1 MSIPSPQ
8 DQRKPVPAPTILV
21 ADDHPLFRQAL
32 TLAVMQVLPQA
43 RIVEAGSL
51 DRAAAAVREG
61 GDLALILLDLN
72 MPGAVGYSGVA
83 LLHAEAPDVPILV
96 ISGADR
102 AAAFGQVARFGAVGF
117 VGKDAPLEQIE
128 AAIAAALAGERM
140 TPDLQPHDDD
150 MATRVASL
158 TPTQLRVLLGVLAG
172 RLNKQIAH
180 DLGIAEATVKVH
192 MTALLRKL
200 DVGNRT
206 QAAVAARALGLEV
219 AG

>member
-1 MSIPSPQ
+1 MAE
-8 DQRKPVPAPTILV
+8 APTILI

-32 TLAVMQVLPQA
+32 TLAVTQVRPDA
-43 RIVEAGSL
+43 RILEAGSL
-51 DRAAAAVREG
+51 DRAVRAVRDA
-61 GDLALILLDLN
+61 GDLALVLLDLN

-83 LLHAEAPDVPILV
+83 LLHAEVPDVPILV

-102 AAAFGQVARFGAVGF
+102 TAAYAQVARFGAVGF
-117 VGKDAPLEQIE
+117 IGKDAPLEQIE
-128 AAIAAALAGERM
+128 NAIAAALSGDRM
-140 TPDLQPHDDD
+140 APDDGPQDDI
-150 MATRVASL
+150 AARVATL

-180 DLGIAEATVKVH
+180 DLGMAEATVKVH
-192 MTALLRKL
+192 MTAVLRKL

>member
-1 MSIPSPQ
+1 MTTT
-8 DQRKPVPAPTILV
+8 TILV

-32 TLAVMQVLPQA
+32 TLAVLQVRPQA
-43 RIVEAGSL
+43 NIVEAGSL
-51 DRAAAAVREG
+51 DRAVQAVR
-61 GDLALILLDLN
+61 DADTLALILLDLN

-96 ISGADR
+96 VSGADR
-102 AAAFGQVARFGAVGF
+102 AAAFAQVARFGAVGF
-117 VGKDAPLEQIE
+117 VGKDAPLESIE
-128 AAIAAALAGERM
+128 AAIAAALSGERM
-140 TPDLQPHDDD
+140 AADDAAADD
-150 MATRVASL
+150 MAARVAAL
-158 TPTQLRVLLGVLAG
+158 TPTQLRVLLGVLDG

-192 MTALLRKL
+192 MTAVLRKL

-219 AG
+219 TG

>member
-1 MSIPSPQ
+1 MT
-8 DQRKPVPAPTILV
+8 TILV

-32 TLAVMQVLPQA
+32 TLAVTQVRPDVH
-43 RIVEAGSL
+43 IVEAGSL
-51 DRAAAAVREG
+51 DRAVTAVREAS
-61 GDLALILLDLN
+61 DLALILLDLN

-96 ISGADR
+96 VSGADR

-128 AAIAAALAGERM
+128 SAIAAALNGDRM
-140 TPDLQPHDDD
+140 PADADHQDDI
-150 MATRVASL
+150 AARVAAL
-158 TPTQLRVLLGVLAG
+158 TPMQLRVLIGVLAG

-206 QAAVAARALGLEV
+206 QAAVAAGALGLEV
-219 AG
+219 TG

>member
-1 MSIPSPQ
+1 M
-8 DQRKPVPAPTILV
+8 AEHPTILI

-32 TLAVMQVLPQA
+32 TLAVTQVRAQA
-43 RIVEAGSL
+43 TILEAGSL
-51 DRAAAAVREG
+51 DRAVQAVREAT
-61 GDLALILLDLN
+61 DLTLILLDLN

-102 AAAFGQVARFGAVGF
+102 AAAYAQVARFGAVGF
-117 VGKDAPLEQIE
+117 VGKDAPLDQIE
-128 AAIAAALAGERM
+128 TAIAAALSGDRM
-140 TPDLQPHDDD
+140 TIEAPGEDDI
-150 MATRVASL
+150 ATRVATL

-192 MTALLRKL
+192 MTAVLRKL

>member
-1 MSIPSPQ
+1 MIT
-8 DQRKPVPAPTILV
+8 PTILI

-32 TLAVMQVLPQA
+32 TLAVTQVRAQA
-43 RIVEAGSL
+43 TILEAGSL
-51 DRAAAAVREG
+51 DRAVQAVRAAT
-61 GDLALILLDLN
+61 DLTLILLDLN

-102 AAAFGQVARFGAVGF
+102 AAAYAQVARFGAVGF
-117 VGKDAPLEQIE
+117 VGKDAPLDQIE
-128 AAIAAALAGERM
+128 TAIAAALSGERM
-140 TPDLQPHDDD
+140 AIEAPGEDDI
-150 MATRVASL
+150 ATRVATL

-192 MTALLRKL
+192 MTAVLRKL

>member
-1 MSIPSPQ
+1 MT
-8 DQRKPVPAPTILV
+8 TILI

-32 TLAVMQVLPQA
+32 TLAVTQVRPQA
-43 RIVEAGSL
+43 RILEAGSL
-51 DRAAAAVREG
+51 DRAVQAVREAT
-61 GDLALILLDLN
+61 DLVLILLDLN

-102 AAAFGQVARFGAVGF
+102 AAAYAQVARFGAVGF
-117 VGKDAPLEQIE
+117 VGKDAPLDHIE
-128 AAIAAALAGERM
+128 SAIAAALSSERM
-140 TPDLQPHDDD
+140 TPDTAPEDDI
-150 MATRVASL
+150 AARVAAL

-192 MTALLRKL
+192 MTAVLRKL

>member
-1 MSIPSPQ
+1 MT
-8 DQRKPVPAPTILV
+8 TILV

-32 TLAVMQVLPQA
+32 TLAVLQVRPDA

-51 DRAAAAVREG
+51 DRAVQAVRDA

-83 LLHAEAPDVPILV
+83 LLHAEVPEVPILV
-96 ISGADR
+96 VSGADR
-102 AAAFGQVARFGAVGF
+102 AAAFAQVARFGAVGF
-117 VGKDAPLEQIE
+117 VGKDAALDSIE
-128 AAIAAALAGERM
+128 AAIAAALAGDRKS
-140 TPDLQPHDDD
+140 PDAAPADD
-150 MATRVASL
+150 MAARVAAL

-192 MTALLRKL
+192 MTAVLRKL

-219 AG
+219 MG

>member
-1 MSIPSPQ
+1 MT
-8 DQRKPVPAPTILV
+8 RTTILV

-32 TLAVMQVLPQA
+32 TLAVLQVRPDA
-43 RIVEAGSL
+43 NIVEAGSL
-51 DRAAAAVREG
+51 DRAVAAVR
-61 GDLALILLDLN
+61 DADSLALILLDLN

-83 LLHAEAPDVPILV
+83 LLHAEVPDVPILV

-102 AAAFGQVARFGAVGF
+102 AAAFAQVARFGAVGF
-117 VGKDAPLEQIE
+117 VGKDAPLESIE
-128 AAIAAALAGERM
+128 AAIAAALAGDRM
-140 TPDLQPHDDD
+140 AAGDGAEDD
-150 MATRVASL
+150 MAARVASL
-158 TPTQLRVLLGVLAG
+158 TPTQLRVLLGVLDG

-192 MTALLRKL
+192 MTAVLRKL

-219 AG
+219 TG

>member
-1 MSIPSPQ
+1 MTT
-8 DQRKPVPAPTILV
+8 ATILV

-32 TLAVMQVLPQA
+32 TLAVLQVRPQA
-43 RIVEAGSL
+43 HIIEAGSL
-51 DRAAAAVREG
+51 DRAVQAVRDTG
-61 GDLALILLDLN
+61 ALTLILLDLN
-72 MPGAVGYSGVA
+72 MPGAIGYGGVA

-102 AAAFGQVARFGAVGF
+102 AAAYAQVARFGAVGF

-140 TPDLQPHDDD
+140 ASDTTPEDDI
-150 MATRVASL
+150 AARVAAL

-192 MTALLRKL
+192 MTAVLRKL

>member
-1 MSIPSPQ
+1 M
-8 DQRKPVPAPTILV
+8 AEHPTILI

-32 TLAVMQVLPQA
+32 TLAVTQVRAHATIL
-43 RIVEAGSL
+43 EAGSL
-51 DRAAAAVREG
+51 DRAVQAVREAT
-61 GDLALILLDLN
+61 DLALILLDLN

-96 ISGADR
+96 VSGADR
-102 AAAFGQVARFGAVGF
+102 AAAFTQVARFGAVGF
-117 VGKDAPLEQIE
+117 VGKDAPLERIE

-140 TPDLQPHDDD
+140 TPDYAPEDD
-150 MATRVASL
+150 MATRVAAL
-158 TPTQLRVLLGVLAG
+158 TPMQLRVLLGVLAG

-192 MTALLRKL
+192 MTAVLRKL

>member
-1 MSIPSPQ
+1 MTT
-8 DQRKPVPAPTILV
+8 PTILV

-32 TLAVMQVLPQA
+32 TLAVTQVRPDA

-51 DRAAAAVREG
+51 DRAVTAVREAT
-61 GDLALILLDLN
+61 DLALILLDLN

-83 LLHAEAPDVPILV
+83 LLHAEVPRVPILV
-96 ISGADR
+96 VSGADR

-117 VGKDAPLEQIE
+117 VGKDAPLEAIE
-128 AAIAAALAGERM
+128 SAIAAALNGDRM
-140 TPDLQPHDDD
+140 TPDAEPQDDI
-150 MATRVASL
+150 AARVAAL

-180 DLGIAEATVKVH
+180 DRGIAEATVKVH

-219 AG
+219 SG

>member
-1 MSIPSPQ
+1 MT
-8 DQRKPVPAPTILV
+8 AATILV

-32 TLAVMQVLPQA
+32 TLAVLQVRPDA
-43 RIVEAGSL
+43 HIVEAGSL
-51 DRAAAAVREG
+51 DRAVQATRDA
-61 GDLALILLDLN
+61 DTLALILLDLN

-83 LLHAEAPDVPILV
+83 LLHAEQPDVPILV
-96 ISGADR
+96 VSGADR
-102 AAAFGQVARFGAVGF
+102 AAAFAQVARFGAVGF

-128 AAIAAALAGERM
+128 AAIAAALAGDRM
-140 TPDLQPHDDD
+140 TPDAAPEDD
-150 MATRVASL
+150 MAARVASL
-158 TPTQLRVLLGVLAG
+158 TPTQLRVLLGVLDG

-192 MTALLRKL
+192 MTAVLRKL

-219 AG
+219 TG